1 MLVSRGVSKVFRL
14 RTHGDLTVVLSV
26 LVVMDGKRA
35 YVGSCQSSS
44 ELLGESLGVGVLLLS
59 GRSGNL
65 LERNG
70 LERFGAGAHESEKG
84 SG

>member
-1 MLVSRGVSKVFRL
+1 MVESGGE

-26 LVVMDGKRA
+26 LVIVDGKRA
-35 YVGSCQSSS
+35 YVSSCQSSS

-84 SG
+84 GG